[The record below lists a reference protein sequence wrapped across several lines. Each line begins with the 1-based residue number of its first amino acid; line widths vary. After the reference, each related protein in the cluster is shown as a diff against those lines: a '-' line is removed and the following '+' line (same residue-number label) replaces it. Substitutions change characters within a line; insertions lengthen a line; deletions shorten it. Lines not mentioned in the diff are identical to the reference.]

1 LTGGHSGGISISI
14 HDEQEGTLIRKTFI
28 PGIVAGLVLAGLF
41 GACGKG
47 GDGGA
52 KAAATTPIAD
62 LIKAGKPPVVVSG
75 LFRGI
80 SPVAPTFTVSVTNAS
95 DCPVSMLQGV
105 VLFFDEAGAV
115 LADSKKD
122 MGYGELS
129 PIKPGEKIE
138 LSTMTQN
145 EKAISGRWI
154 IKEVVYEKP
163 SPIKNMGSIMMKW
176 TNPNYD
182 AEVAAAEVKK

>member
-1 LTGGHSGGISISI
+1 MVRRTYV
-14 HDEQEGTLIRKTFI
+14 
-28 PGIVAGLVLAGLF
+28 PGLAVFVVLAGLF
-41 GACGKG
+41 AACGKG

-75 LFRGI
+75 LFRGM
-80 SPVAPTFTVSVTNAS
+80 SPVAPTFTVSVTNVS
-95 DCPVSMLQGV
+95 DCPVSMIQGA
-105 VLFFDEAGAV
+105 VLFFGENGAF
-115 LADSKKD
+115 LPDSRKD

-138 LSTMTQN
+138 LSTMTDN
-145 EKAISGRWI
+145 EKAISGKWI
-154 IKEVVYEKP
+154 IREVVYEKP

-176 TNPNYD
+176 TNAGFD
-182 AEVAAAEVKK
+182 AEIAAAEAKK

>member
-1 LTGGHSGGISISI
+1 MSAKAVVS
-14 HDEQEGTLIRKTFI
+14 
-28 PGIVAGLVLAGLF
+28 
-41 GACGKG
+41 
-47 GDGGA
+47 A

-62 LIKAGKPPVVVSG
+62 LIKAGKPPVVVSN

-80 SPVAPTFTVSVTNAS
+80 SPIAPTFTVSVTNVS
-95 DCPVSMLQGV
+95 DSPVSMVNGV
-105 VLFFDEAGAV
+105 VLFFGENEAF

-138 LSTMTQN
+138 LSTMTDN
-145 EKAISGRWI
+145 EKAISGKWI

-163 SPIKNMGSIMMKW
+163 SPLGKNMGSIMMKW
-176 TNPNYD
+176 TNPGFE

>member
-1 LTGGHSGGISISI
+1 MKIR
-14 HDEQEGTLIRKTFI
+14 TLIGLLF
-28 PGIVAGLVLAGLF
+28 AGLILAGMF
-41 GACGKG
+41 AACGKG
-47 GDGGA
+47 GDSGA

-62 LIKAGKPPVVVSG
+62 LIKAGKPPVVVSN

-80 SPVAPTFTVSVTNAS
+80 SPIAPTFTVSVTNVS
-95 DCPVSMLQGV
+95 DSPVSMVNGV
-105 VLFFDEAGAV
+105 VLFFGENEAF

-138 LSTMTQN
+138 LSTMTDN
-145 EKAISGRWI
+145 EKAISGKWI

-163 SPIKNMGSIMMKW
+163 SPLGKNMGSIMMKW
-176 TNPNYD
+176 TNPGFE

>member
-1 LTGGHSGGISISI
+1 MKSK
-14 HDEQEGTLIRKTFI
+14 TLIGLAFL
-28 PGIVAGLVLAGLF
+28 ALVLAGLF
-41 GACGKG
+41 NACGKG

-80 SPVAPTFTVSVTNAS
+80 SPVAPTFTISVANVS
-95 DCPVSMLQGV
+95 DCPVSMIQGV
-105 VLFFDEAGAV
+105 VLFFDANGAV
-115 LADSKKD
+115 LPDSKKD

-145 EKAISGRWI
+145 EKAVSGKWI

-163 SPIKNMGSIMMKW
+163 SPLKNMGSIMMKW
-176 TNPNYD
+176 TNPGFD
-182 AEVAAAEVKK
+182 AEVAAAEAKK

>member
-1 LTGGHSGGISISI
+1 MKNKAVLGSLFVA
-14 HDEQEGTLIRKTFI
+14 LIF
-28 PGIVAGLVLAGLF
+28 ACLF
-41 GACGKG
+41 AACGKG

-52 KAAATTPIAD
+52 KAASTTPIAD
-62 LIKAGKPPVVVSG
+62 LIKAGKPPIVVSS

-80 SPVAPTFTVSVTNAS
+80 SPVAPTFTISVTNMS
-95 DCPVSMLQGV
+95 DCPVSMIQGV

-145 EKAISGRWI
+145 EKAVSGKWI

-163 SPIKNMGSIMMKW
+163 SPLKNMGSIMMKW
-176 TNPNYD
+176 TNPNFD
-182 AEVAAAEVKK
+182 AEIAAAEVKK